1 MNHAFI
7 DRYSRLDSPLHKLKP
22 ATKIKGISLF
32 LMALLLVIPL
42 LSPPHIW
49 TGLVI
54 YSAIM
59 GLITLS
65 SRVPFSFLLSRSAL
79 VLPFS
84 VLIVFVNYVSG
95 NFSLAQ
101 MIETTVKSLLSIFTL
116 LLLTSTTPFHEILKQ
131 LSRWG
136 TPKLFIIILSFMYRY
151 FFLLMGEIE
160 ALERAVHMRHSSVS
174 GWKRIRV
181 YTNMIGMLLVR
192 SYERAEHVYQAM
204 QMRGFTGDFR

>member
-7 DRYSRLDSPLHKLKP
+7 DRYSRLDSPLHKRSP
-22 ATKIKGISLF
+22 ATKILGVSVCLI
-32 LMALLLVIPL
+32 ALLFVIPL
-42 LSPPHIW
+42 LNPPQIW
-49 TGLVI
+49 AGLLI

-59 GLITLS
+59 VLITLS
-65 SRVPFSFLLSRSAL
+65 SSVPFSFLLSRSAL

-95 NFSLAQ
+95 NFSFAQ

-136 TPKLFIIILSFMYRY
+136 TPRLFIIILSFMYRY

-204 QMRGFTGDFR
+204 QMRGFTGDFP